1 VLVELGVVEQRYDAV
16 KEVLD
21 GGGTVTEVAERYGVT
36 RQSLHNWIR
45 RYQERGMAGLV
56 DRSKR
61 PRSCPHRTP
70 ARSEIRVIEL
80 RREHPRWG
88 PRRLAYELAR
98 TGAADPVPSRS
109 SIYRILVRSGLVE
122 PRARRRK
129 RSDYIRWERA
139 RPMELWQLDVVE
151 ARLEGGSAV
160 KILTGVDDHSRFCVV
175 ASAMPRAT
183 ARPVC
188 EAFAQALRAYGVP
201 QAVLTDN
208 GRVFS
213 GRHARARHE
222 VLFDRICRE
231 NGIRHLLTAVR
242 SPTTTGKIERFHRTL
257 RDELF
262 STRSFSS
269 VAEVQRALDH
279 YVAAYNTLRPH
290 QALGMATPIER
301 FSLAGPQAAPLT
313 GALEEVQEGE
323 VITDARHDHIR
334 RVDINGRIHFA
345 GARYYA
351 GSGLARDSVTVRVV
365 DDEVRILYR
374 GELMRSYRR
383 RHPREKEEVIYSH
396 HRRQSNRTIA

>member
-16 KEVLD
+16 KEVLE
-21 GGGTVTEVAERYGVT
+21 GQGTVTEVAERYGVT
-36 RQSLHNWIR
+36 RQSLHNWLR
-45 RYQERGMAGLV
+45 RYRERGMAGLV

-61 PRSCPHRTP
+61 PSSCPHRTP
-70 ARSEIRVIEL
+70 ARSELKVIEL

-98 TGAADPVPSRS
+98 KGLDPVPSRS
-109 SIYRILVRSGLVE
+109 SIYRVLVRSGLVE

-129 RSDYIRWERA
+129 RSDYLRWERA
-139 RPMELWQLDVVE
+139 RPMELWQLDVME
-151 ARLEGGSAV
+151 ARLSDGSAV
-160 KILTGVDDHSRFCVV
+160 KILTGIDDHSRCCVV

-213 GRHARARHE
+213 GRAARSRHE

-257 RDELF
+257 RDELL

-269 VAEVQRALDH
+269 VADVQRALDH
-279 YVAAYNTLRPH
+279 YVASYNALRPH

-301 FSLAGPQAAPLT
+301 FALAGPQAAPLT

-323 VITDARHDHIR
+323 AITDQRHDHIR

-351 GSGLARDSVTVRVV
+351 ASGLARDSVTVRLVE
-365 DDEVRILYR
+365 DEVRIHYL
-374 GELMRSYRR
+374 GELLRTYQR
-383 RHPREKEEVIYSH
+383 RHPQEKEEVIWSH
-396 HRRQSNRTIA
+396 HRQQKNRSVL

>member
-1 VLVELGVVEQRYDAV
+1 MLVELGVVEQRYDAV
-16 KEVLD
+16 KEVLE
-21 GGGTVTEVAERYGVT
+21 GQWTVTEVADRYGVT
-36 RQSLHNWIR
+36 RQSLHNWLR
-45 RYQERGMAGLV
+45 RYRERGMAGLV

-61 PRSCPHRTP
+61 PKSCPHRTP
-70 ARSEIRVIEL
+70 ARAELRVIEL
-80 RREHPRWG
+80 RRVHPRWG
-88 PRRLAYELAR
+88 PRRLAYELACKG
-98 TGAADPVPSRS
+98 TDAVPSRS
-109 SIYRILVRSGLVE
+109 SIYRILVRSGLVD

-129 RSDYIRWERA
+129 RSEYRRWERA
-139 RPMELWQLDVVE
+139 RPMELWQLDVME
-151 ARLEGGSAV
+151 ARVENGAAV
-160 KILTGVDDHSRFCVV
+160 KILTGVDDHSRFCVL
-175 ASAMPRAT
+175 ACAMPRAT

-208 GRVFS
+208 GRVFT
-213 GRHARARHE
+213 GRHSRTRHE
-222 VLFDRICRE
+222 VLFDRLCRE

-262 STRSFSS
+262 STRSFAS
-269 VAEVQRALDH
+269 VADVQRALDG

-313 GALEEVQEGE
+313 GALEEGE
-323 VITDARHDHIR
+323 AITDAKHDHIR

-365 DDEVRILYR
+365 NEELRIHYR
-374 GELMRSYRR
+374 GELLRSYQR
-383 RHPREKEEVIYSH
+383 RHPKEKEEVIYSH
-396 HRRQSNRTIA
+396 HRRQTNRSVP